1 MCGEE
6 DIFSLIILF
15 ENDQTRWSQWD
26 KYQSLSQW
34 PGTFQQDHT
43 HRVYEAWAGSWFPLS
58 CLSVFIYSLV
68 SSFLHLFP
76 QLVHSPLNS
85 HRGPDKTQVCPSCSD
100 SCKAPPSSQSETK
113 SSWNPHGSDHLPCH
127 LSGFSSS
134 WAPCHS
140 LPQGLCLAHSFP
152 R

>member
-26 KYQSLSQW
+26 KYQ
-34 PGTFQQDHT
+34 
-43 HRVYEAWAGSWFPLS
+43 AWAGSWFSLS

-85 HRGPDKTQVCPSCSD
+85 QRGPDKIQVCTSCSD
-100 SCKAPPSSQSETK
+100 SCKVPPGSQS
-113 SSWNPHGSDHLPCH
+113 D
-127 LSGFSSS
+127 
-134 WAPCHS
+134 
-140 LPQGLCLAHSFP
+140 
-152 R
+152 